1 MILRLWTD
9 LSEEE
14 WQKERERIRE
24 IQDRHF
30 KEKERGEIEK

>member
-1 MILRLWTD
+1 MISKLWTD

-14 WQKERERIRE
+14 GQEERERIRE

-30 KEKERGEIEK
+30 GDKGGEIEQ